1 MSCHAIYYNGFST
14 LWRSAYRRDEFK
26 AKSDIATTGW
36 KLEEDFGLLNMII
49 KPTLHSIHKFDHQR
63 FHTPTATSFSLQ
75 IILSSSVARLTNL
88 EKKISLWIKKHFIPR
103 FFTQEFNWKVKCL
116 RLNLK
121 SNATITSNQIMNLDV
136 QLSACTSWTS
146 ELSDIPLSITCSR
159 QYQINSEKNHSYSFT
174 KSTVQCF
181 GWGCLKHNERES
193 CAWATN

>member
-1 MSCHAIYYNGFST
+1 MVFPT

-88 EKKISLWIKKHFIPR
+88 EKKIPYKSKSILPEILHSRIQLESKVLEIKSKIKRHYH
-103 FFTQEFNWKVKCL
+103 E
-116 RLNLK
+116 
-121 SNATITSNQIMNLDV
+121 
-136 QLSACTSWTS
+136 
-146 ELSDIPLSITCSR
+146 
-159 QYQINSEKNHSYSFT
+159 
-174 KSTVQCF
+174 
-181 GWGCLKHNERES
+181 
-193 CAWATN
+193 